1 MQTFTLNLSP
11 FSTGV
16 TDATFGRMQI
26 STTISYQLVGTLA
39 TIEICYSSA
48 SCPSSPWA
56 SRNTYINSKLKIYEN
71 YWDLTTGTVFDRN
84 AMKNPW
90 KI

>member
-1 MQTFTLNLSP
+1 MHRYIIYLGVIGTNGFWTMQTFTLNLSP

-39 TIEICYSSA
+39 TIEICDSSA
-48 SCPSSPWA
+48 MLSLSNW
-56 SRNTYINSKLKIYEN
+56 NE
-71 YWDLTTGTVFDRN
+71 W
-84 AMKNPW
+84 
-90 KI
+90 